1 MMYKYMN
8 KTNVKRF
15 FSTLLVVFIFISYFS
30 FVYASDESLYVWS
43 SNANT
48 LNIVG
53 NTTNSTNTTNM
64 TNLSTNS
71 NSSNNMSTNTTN
83 TSINTDTDIGT
94 NTTTNT
100 STDVSNIEADPSLL
114 TNATSEVIDDNS
126 LNLESE
132 SAILIEQSS
141 GRILYAHN
149 IHEQLR
155 PASVTKVMSIL
166 LIMETLDSG
175 KISLTDSV
183 PCSENAAS
191 MGGSQIW
198 LDTTETLTVDE
209 MLKAICVNSANDCV
223 VAMAE
228 YIAGSEEAFV
238 QMMNDKAF
246 ELGMSDT
253 TFKNCHG
260 LDEDGHVTSSYDI
273 AIMSR
278 ELLTK
283 YPEIT
288 NYTTIWMDT
297 LRDGET
303 QLSNTNRL
311 IKNYSGATGLKTG
324 STSLALYN
332 LSASATR
339 NGLSLIAV
347 IMKAPSTKVRF
358 SEAEKLLDYGFN
370 NFSYQSF
377 GKAGDLIQTISID
390 KGVQATIPVVLE
402 NDAGILLAKGSEK
415 NIEQTVTI
423 EENIS
428 APISNGQKVGEI
440 SFSLD
445 GEVLATVNLV
455 SQLAV
460 NKMDIATMSTKVFST
475 WFNLLR

>member
-1 MMYKYMN
+1 MIYKYIH
-8 KTNVKRF
+8 KTSFKRF
-15 FSTLLVVFIFISYFS
+15 CSIFLIILIFISYTS
-30 FVYASDESLYVWS
+30 FVFAEDDSLYVWS
-43 SNANT
+43 SSANS
-48 LNIVG
+48 LNILDDNIRPSDT
-53 NTTNSTNTTNM
+53 NTSTNT
-64 TNLSTNS
+64 
-71 NSSNNMSTNTTN
+71 NT
-83 TSINTDTDIGT
+83 IT

-100 STDVSNIEADPSLL
+100 NTNDENTLL
-114 TNATSEVIDDNS
+114 TSVGNEIIDNNS
-126 LNLESE
+126 LNLESA

-141 GRILYAHN
+141 GSVLYAHN

-166 LIMETLDSG
+166 LIMEALDAG
-175 KISLTDSV
+175 RISLTDAV

-238 QMMNDKAF
+238 QMMNDKAY

-278 ELLTK
+278 ELLNN

-303 QLSNTNRL
+303 RT
-311 IKNYSGATGLKTG
+311 
-324 STSLALYN
+324 
-332 LSASATR
+332 
-339 NGLSLIAV
+339 
-347 IMKAPSTKVRF
+347 F
-358 SEAEKLLDYGFN
+358 
-370 NFSYQSF
+370 
-377 GKAGDLIQTISID
+377 
-390 KGVQATIPVVLE
+390 
-402 NDAGILLAKGSEK
+402 
-415 NIEQTVTI
+415 
-423 EENIS
+423 
-428 APISNGQKVGEI
+428 
-440 SFSLD
+440 
-445 GEVLATVNLV
+445 
-455 SQLAV
+455 
-460 NKMDIATMSTKVFST
+460 
-475 WFNLLR
+475 